1 MRFFQKNIT
10 LKITLK
16 KSNIEIRMNVNLLS
30 ELNQDELYTLY
41 KSNPNWFELGKKV
54 RSHFNDIRLTQLYLN
69 DYRLGEVI
77 SNFFKKS
84 L

>member
-1 MRFFQKNIT
+1 MKFFQKNIT

-30 ELNQDELYTLY
+30 ELNQDELYT
-41 KSNPNWFELGKKV
+41 SNPNWFELGKKV
-54 RSHFNDIRLTQLYLN
+54 RSHFNDIRLTQLYPN